1 MPRHLSRLVRTLH
14 LENTTFFVHIDRKA
28 DIEVFRSALRSDNLR
43 FVNNRVRVNS
53 ADFSCVQATINLIK
67 VGYST
72 PPDYMCLLSGSDYPL
87 RSAEYIQQ
95 FFSIHKGAEFISTG
109 QFPVSPSTR

>member
-1 MPRHLSRLVRTLH
+1 MFRICYLILAHHMPRHLSRLVRTLH
-14 LENTTFFVHIDRKA
+14 SENTTFFVHIDRKA

-67 VGYST
+67 EA
-72 PPDYMCLLSGSDYPL
+72 LSGITLHRITCVY
-87 RSAEYIQQ
+87 
-95 FFSIHKGAEFISTG
+95 
-109 QFPVSPSTR
+109 